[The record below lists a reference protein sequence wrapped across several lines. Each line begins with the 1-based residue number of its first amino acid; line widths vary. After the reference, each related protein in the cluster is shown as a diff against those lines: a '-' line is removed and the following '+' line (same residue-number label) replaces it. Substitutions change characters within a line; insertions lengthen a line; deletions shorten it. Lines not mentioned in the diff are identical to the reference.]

1 MPISGLLSA
10 LSGVIGS
17 PTQAAPR
24 RIERIERLDRG
35 DRSDRLTHVDR
46 LNDQLTT
53 STGSTTDSRLD

>member
-24 RIERIERLDRG
+24 RIERIDRG